1 MEFVLSNSQG
11 TSVQGT
17 DADLDGLVVDL
28 PDLFSTP
35 RVGADGHVLHAR
47 TGNRGG
53 GVVLTLRGHSP
64 ALHTLLQQPM
74 GIAWHGHVIDSEGR
88 RFGVERAMALNKPV
102 WFGHDGIYEV
112 RWLVGKFTKA
122 DATE

>member
-1 MEFVLSNSQG
+1 MEFALSNSQG

-17 DADLDGLVVDL
+17 DADLDGLVVAL

-53 GVVLTLRGHSP
+53 EVVLSLRGHSP

-74 GIAWHGHVIDSEGR
+74 GIAWRGHIIDSEGR
-88 RFGVERAMALNKPV
+88 RFGVERAMVFDKLF
-102 WFGHDGIYEV
+102 WFGSDKIHEV
-112 RWLVGKFTKA
+112 RWLVGEFTKA
-122 DATE
+122 DDSQ